1 MEDNRMNKH
10 FWLTTTAAVLMATAA
25 LAQSGTKET
34 PSAAPSA
41 HQERS
46 SERPDAASSPQ
57 AQSPSAASDTQ
68 SSQAS
73 RPATT
78 PSADGAS
85 SEHGAAGRTNADR
98 ANTERPSKATT
109 SDNASDKQKEG
120 DAAREDAR
128 PNSERAQ
135 SREPASGQRQSNNPD
150 GAADRSR
157 QSTAKDAAAP
167 DRRDARSPNEDG
179 RRNAEGASDRGR
191 TDASSAK
198 IDDRQRTRV
207 SESVS
212 RLNVRPL
219 NDVKFSVSVGT
230 TVPRDVRL
238 ERLPADVVEIVPQYR
253 DYDFVVVRDE
263 IVIVDPSSYRI
274 VASLP
279 YSGRSAAAT
288 TAPRERRQ
296 VAFSDRDR
304 EAVRKHVRT
313 VPVKRQ
319 TTGSAV
325 RTEIRTG
332 EPVPEGVEIEAF
344 PEEVYRDAPD
354 LREYRYIHRDT
365 RTYIVEPEDRRV
377 IEEID

>member
-1 MEDNRMNKH
+1 MSKR
-10 FWLTTTAAVLMATAA
+10 FWLTTTAAVLMSTAA
-25 LAQSGTKET
+25 FAESGTNET
-34 PSAAPSA
+34 PSAAPLT

-46 SERPDAASSPQ
+46 SERPDAASSPR

-68 SSQAS
+68 SLQAP
-73 RPATT
+73 RPPTT
-78 PSADGAS
+78 PSAHSSS
-85 SEHGAAGRTNADR
+85 SERGAADRTNADR
-98 ANTERPSKATT
+98 ENTEKPSKAT
-109 SDNASDKQKEG
+109 ASDKTSDEQKEG
-120 DAAREDAR
+120 TTAREDAR

-135 SREPASGQRQSNNPD
+135 SKEPASGQRQSNDPN
-150 GAADRSR
+150 GADRSR

-167 DRRDARSPNEDG
+167 DRRDARSPNEDD
-179 RRNAEGASDRGR
+179 RRNAEGTSDRDR
-191 TDASSAK
+191 ADASIAK

-207 SESVS
+207 SESLS
-212 RLNVRPL
+212 RLKVRPL
-219 NDVKFSVSVGT
+219 NDLRFSVSVGT
-230 TVPRDVRL
+230 TVPRDVHL

-304 EAVRKHVRT
+304 EVVRKHVRT
-313 VPVKRQ
+313 VPMARQ
-319 TTGSAV
+319 TTGSAL
-325 RTEIRTG
+325 RTEIRAG

-354 LREYRYIHRDT
+354 LREYRYIRRDT

>member
-1 MEDNRMNKH
+1 M
-10 FWLTTTAAVLMATAA
+10 
-25 LAQSGTKET
+25 KET
-34 PSAAPSA
+34 PSAASSA
-41 HQERS
+41 HEERS
-46 SERPDAASSPQ
+46 SERPDATSSPR
-57 AQSPSAASDTQ
+57 AQSPSAASESR
-68 SSQAS
+68 SSQDS
-73 RPATT
+73 RSATA
-78 PSADGAS
+78 PSAGGAS
-85 SEHGAAGRTNADR
+85 SERGAHDRTTNVER
-98 ANTERPSKATT
+98 ANAENPSKATA
-109 SDNASDKQKEG
+109 SDKTSDKQKEG
-120 DAAREDAR
+120 TAAREDAR

-135 SREPASGQRQSNNPD
+135 SKEPAASQRQSNNPD

-157 QSTAKDAAAP
+157 QSSAKDAAAP
-167 DRRDARSPNEDG
+167 DHRDDRAPNEDG

-191 TDASSAK
+191 ADTSTAK

-219 NDVKFSVSVGT
+219 NDVKFSVSIGT

-304 EAVRKHVRT
+304 EAVRKHART
-313 VPVKRQ
+313 APVERQ

>member
-1 MEDNRMNKH
+1 
-10 FWLTTTAAVLMATAA
+10 V
-25 LAQSGTKET
+25 S
-34 PSAAPSA
+34 
-41 HQERS
+41 
-46 SERPDAASSPQ
+46 
-57 AQSPSAASDTQ
+57 
-68 SSQAS
+68 
-73 RPATT
+73 
-78 PSADGAS
+78 
-85 SEHGAAGRTNADR
+85 
-98 ANTERPSKATT
+98 
-109 SDNASDKQKEG
+109 
-120 DAAREDAR
+120 
-128 PNSERAQ
+128 
-135 SREPASGQRQSNNPD
+135 ASGQRQSNTPD

-157 QSTAKDAAAP
+157 QSTAKDAAAS

-191 TDASSAK
+191 ADATAK

-219 NDVKFSVSVGT
+219 SDVKFSVSVGT

-253 DYDFVVVRDE
+253 GYDFVVVRDE

-279 YSGRSAAAT
+279 YSGRSTAAT

-313 VPVKRQ
+313 VPVECQ

-344 PEEVYRDAPD
+344 PEEVYRDAPACASTATSIATPAPTSSS
-354 LREYRYIHRDT
+354 RKT
-365 RTYIVEPEDRRV
+365 GA
-377 IEEID
+377 